1 MVASMPPTALK
12 IVIMVSAGLARI
24 LPMLRMTQQPEGA
37 PLDIPRWR
45 NFLTAMAARVPAGIT
60 VLRTEVSGCVVDW
73 LLPEEADPSA
83 RMLYLHGGGYV
94 GGSAH
99 THRAMAARIAQAA
112 GCAGIIVD
120 YRLAPENPFP
130 AALEDA
136 IAALEYAA
144 QIGPSGGFSDA
155 RRRFVVGDS
164 AGAGLALSALLET
177 RGRIRVDAAATMSA
191 WTDLACTGASHTTR
205 RAVERYLA
213 PHLMI
218 PTADAYLAGWDARDP
233 RASPLYGDLRG
244 LPPLYMQVGDAEI
257 LLDDTLRFAARARQA
272 GVDVHCEVWPEM
284 VHVFQAFA
292 AMLPEGQD
300 AIAKLGSFLRAH
312 SA

>member
-1 MVASMPPTALK
+1 MASP
-12 IVIMVSAGLARI
+12 GLARI

-45 NFLTAMAARVPAGIT
+45 NFLTAMAARVPAGVN

-73 LLPEEADPSA
+73 LVPEGVDPSA
-83 RMLYLHGGGYV
+83 RILYLHGGGFV

-112 GCAGIIVD
+112 GCAGLIVD

-130 AALEDA
+130 AALDDA
-136 IAALEYAA
+136 IAALDYAS
-144 QIGPSGGFSDA
+144 QIGGFSDA
-155 RRRFVVGDS
+155 RKLFVVGDS
-164 AGAGLALSALLET
+164 AGAGLGLSALLET

-191 WTDLACTGASHTTR
+191 WTDLACTGESHATR
-205 RAVERYLA
+205 RSAERYLA

-218 PTADAYLAGWDARDP
+218 PTADAYLAGWDPYDP
-233 RASPLYGDLRG
+233 RASPLYADLRG

-257 LLDDTLRFAARARQA
+257 LLDDTLRFAERARAA
-272 GVDVHCEVWPEM
+272 GIDVTCEVWPEM

-292 AMLPEGQD
+292 AILPEAQD
-300 AIAKLGSFLRAH
+300 AIAKIGDFVQAH
-312 SA
+312 C

>member
-1 MVASMPPTALK
+1 
-12 IVIMVSAGLARI
+12 
-24 LPMLRMTQQPEGA
+24 MLRMTQQQEGA

-45 NFLTAMAARVPAGIT
+45 NFLTAMAARVPTGVS

-73 LLPEEADPSA
+73 LVPEGADPSA
-83 RMLYLHGGGYV
+83 RILYLHGGGFV

-112 GCAGIIVD
+112 GCVGLILD

-136 IAALEYAA
+136 IATLEYAA
-144 QIGPSGGFSDA
+144 QIGSNGDFSDA
-155 RRRFVVGDS
+155 RRLFVVGDS
-164 AGAGLALSALLET
+164 AGANLGLSALLQT

-191 WTDLACTGASHTTR
+191 WTDLACTGESHVTR
-205 RAVERYLA
+205 RAAERYLA

-218 PTADAYLAGWDARDP
+218 PTADAYLAGWDPHDP
-233 RASPLYGDLRG
+233 RASPLYADLRG

-257 LLDDTLRFAARARQA
+257 LLDDTLRFAARAREA
-272 GVDVHCEVWPEM
+272 GVDVRCDVWPEM

-292 AMLPEGQD
+292 AILPEGQD
-300 AIAKLGSFLRAH
+300 AIAKIGAFVRSYV
-312 SA
+312 

>member
-1 MVASMPPTALK
+1 MASP
-12 IVIMVSAGLARI
+12 GLARI

-45 NFLTAMAARVPAGIT
+45 NFLTAMAARVPAGIN

-73 LLPEEADPSA
+73 LVPDGVDPSY
-83 RMLYLHGGGYV
+83 RILYLHGGGYV

-112 GCAGIIVD
+112 GCAGLIVD

-130 AALEDA
+130 AALDDA
-136 IAALEYAA
+136 IAALDYAA
-144 QIGPSGGFSDA
+144 QIGPSGAFTDA
-155 RRRFVVGDS
+155 KRLFVVGDS
-164 AGAGLALSALLET
+164 AGAGLGLSALLET
-177 RGRIRVDAAATMSA
+177 RGRIHVDAAATMSA
-191 WTDLACTGASHTTR
+191 WTDLACTGESHVTR
-205 RAVERYLA
+205 RSAERYLA

-218 PTADAYLAGWDARDP
+218 PTADAYLAGWDPHDP
-233 RASPLYGDLRG
+233 RASPLYADLRG

-257 LLDDTLRFAARARQA
+257 LLDDTLRFAAQARAA
-272 GVDVHCEVWPEM
+272 GVDVRCEVWPEM

-292 AMLPEGQD
+292 AILPEAQD
-300 AIAKLGSFLRAH
+300 AIAKIGEFVRLH
-312 SA
+312 I